1 VLVNY
6 EKLISEQR
14 HQIVFMPKT
23 PQTYSKTPP
32 KKAKGKKNQPKTQP
46 KPVSITTRKSYWITL
61 TIFTI
66 VLTSVFGYFITMPL
80 TKIAIMLI
88 AVLPLIGFAFYIR
101 FKPSVTTANKR
112 ATFIFVGASFIGFSI
127 WAAMVLLLNAA
138 NLITQIASALGG
150 DFFAAS
156 TLMIC
161 LISGAFIGD
170 WISENR
176 EQVRIF
182 FKRN

>member
-1 VLVNY
+1 
-6 EKLISEQR
+6 
-14 HQIVFMPKT
+14 MPKT
-23 PQTYSKTPP
+23 SQTYSKTPP

-66 VLTSVFGYFITMPL
+66 VLASVFGYSISMPL
-80 TKIAIMLI
+80 ANIAMMLV
-88 AVLPLIGFAFYIR
+88 AVLLLIGFTFYIR
-101 FKPSVTTANKR
+101 FTPSPTTANKR
-112 ATFIFVGASFIGFSI
+112 AIFIFVGASFVGFSI
-127 WAAMVLLLNAA
+127 WAAMVLSLNAA
-138 NLITQIASALGG
+138 KLITQTASALGG
-150 DFFAAS
+150 DFFAVS

-182 FKRN
+182 FRRN